1 MDERGAVVKNVVR
14 ASKVLALVPL
24 LFLLTS
30 CFDYSLTG
38 SPSREKLL
46 GTWVAA
52 DLPGEPTMTFI
63 HEPFYRDNNKL
74 LRKDGQI
81 EFHGWPVEVFDQD
94 SILPASEADWS
105 TPRDWT
111 GTWALRAPGLVL
123 NMDERDDQAAEENL
137 IRIGA
142 AMEIYDSLFSLSCMD
157 VYFARDENVAPT
169 KMCKTT

>member
-1 MDERGAVVKNVVR
+1 MVKNVVR

-46 GTWVAA
+46 GTWVAEE
-52 DLPGEPTMTFI
+52 LPGAPSMTFVDAPTLDT
-63 HEPFYRDNNKL
+63 ETGDR
-74 LRKDGQI
+74 RKDGRI
-81 EFHGWPVEVFDQD
+81 ELEGWPIEVFDRD
-94 SILPASEADWS
+94 ALVSAESASWS

-111 GTWALRAPGLVL
+111 GTWTLQASGLFLGIRENSTASV
-123 NMDERDDQAAEENL
+123 DEDPMGT
-137 IRIGA
+137 GA
-142 AMEIYDSLFSLSCMD
+142 TLDIYDSLFSDSCMN